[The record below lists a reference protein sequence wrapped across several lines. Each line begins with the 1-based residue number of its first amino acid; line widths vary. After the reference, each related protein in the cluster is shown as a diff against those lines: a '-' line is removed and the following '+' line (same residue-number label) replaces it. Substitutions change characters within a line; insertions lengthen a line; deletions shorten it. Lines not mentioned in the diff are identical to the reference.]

1 MDDEDD
7 SYRNY
12 SADAITV
19 NVIDRNTLKN
29 KINIIT
35 EEYFT
40 HMFLLYAKRRF
51 NYMCGI
57 VGYVGNKGNCVRVL
71 SDGLKRLEYRG
82 YDSAG
87 IAYIDNDKLSV
98 IKEKGK
104 LENLLG
110 RIDFNKKSNLGI
122 GHTRWATHGEANE
135 TNAHPHVVGKFA
147 VVHNG
152 IIENEKEIKKQLESK
167 GYKFKS
173 DTDTEVI
180 SALLDYY
187 YSKNSDVLKSIDAI
201 DKTLKGAYALGIICM
216 DDKDT
221 LYAVKKNS
229 PLIIGAGDNENY
241 IASDVPAILG
251 RTNKY
256 TVLDDGD
263 YAKITNNSID
273 IYNDGK
279 KKDTKLKEFLYDDAI
294 IDKQGYEHYMLKEIN
309 EQPEVFKKT
318 TSSYLETGVSS
329 LIDKMPDF
337 SKYNKIRIVACGSA
351 THAGLVGKQMIEK
364 YANVKTEV
372 DTASEFRYN
381 KLFLDKDELVIVV
394 SQSGETAD
402 TLEALKIAKKNGNDT
417 LGIINEKESSIAR
430 SAKLVLYTEAGKEI
444 AVATTKAYSAQV
456 AMLSLI
462 ALNMSVNK
470 NIIDKS
476 EIKEI
481 LSDVKAL
488 PSYMEELL
496 NNTKEYEK
504 VADYLV
510 KHNDVFFIGRGV
522 DYALSMEGSLKL
534 KEISYT
540 HSEAYAAGEL
550 KHGTIS
556 LIDNGTPVIG
566 IVTDDNIAPKTISNI
581 KEVKSRGAKV
591 IYITNRK
598 DDIDNEFY
606 DEKIEIPKVND
617 LLSPLLTV
625 IPLQLIAYYV
635 AKKKDCSIDKP
646 KNLAKSVTVE

>member
-1 MDDEDD
+1 
-7 SYRNY
+7 
-12 SADAITV
+12 
-19 NVIDRNTLKN
+19 
-29 KINIIT
+29 
-35 EEYFT
+35 
-40 HMFLLYAKRRF
+40 MFLLCTKRRF

-57 VGYVGNKGNCVRVL
+57 VGYVGKKGDCVRVL

-110 RIDFNKKSNLGI
+110 KIDFNKKANLGI
-122 GHTRWATHGEANE
+122 GHTRWATHGEANK

-152 IIENEKEIKKQLESK
+152 IIENEEEIKKQLESK

-187 YSKNSDVLKSIDAI
+187 YSKNNDVLKSIDAI

-256 TVLDDGD
+256 TVLEDGD

-470 NIIDKS
+470 NIINKS

-496 NNTKEYEK
+496 NNTKEYERI
-504 VADYLV
+504 ADYLV

-598 DDIDNEFY
+598 DDIDNGFY

>member
-1 MDDEDD
+1 M
-7 SYRNY
+7 
-12 SADAITV
+12 
-19 NVIDRNTLKN
+19 
-29 KINIIT
+29 
-35 EEYFT
+35 
-40 HMFLLYAKRRF
+40 
-51 NYMCGI
+51 
-57 VGYVGNKGNCVRVL
+57 
-71 SDGLKRLEYRG
+71 
-82 YDSAG
+82 
-87 IAYIDNDKLSV
+87 
-98 IKEKGK
+98 
-104 LENLLG
+104 
-110 RIDFNKKSNLGI
+110 
-122 GHTRWATHGEANE
+122 
-135 TNAHPHVVGKFA
+135 VGKFA

-187 YSKNSDVLKSIDAI
+187 YSKNNDVLKSIDAI

-256 TVLDDGD
+256 TVLEDGD

-351 THAGLVGKQMIEK
+351 THAGFVGKQMIEK

-470 NIIDKS
+470 NIINKS

-496 NNTKEYEK
+496 NNTKEYERI
-504 VADYLV
+504 ADYLV

-606 DEKIEIPKVND
+606 DEKI
-617 LLSPLLTV
+617 
-625 IPLQLIAYYV
+625 
-635 AKKKDCSIDKP
+635 
-646 KNLAKSVTVE
+646 

>member
-1 MDDEDD
+1 
-7 SYRNY
+7 
-12 SADAITV
+12 
-19 NVIDRNTLKN
+19 
-29 KINIIT
+29 
-35 EEYFT
+35 
-40 HMFLLYAKRRF
+40 
-51 NYMCGI
+51 MCGI
-57 VGYVGNKGNCVRVL
+57 VGYVGKKGDCVRVL

-98 IKEKGK
+98 IKEEGK
-104 LENLLG
+104 LENLLSK
-110 RIDFNKKSNLGI
+110 IDFNKKANLGI
-122 GHTRWATHGEANE
+122 GHTRWATHGEANK

-187 YSKNSDVLKSIDAI
+187 YSKNNDVLKSIDAI

-256 TVLDDGD
+256 TVLEDGD

-337 SKYNKIRIVACGSA
+337 SRYNKIRIVACGSA

-496 NNTKEYEK
+496 NNTKEYERI
-504 VADYLV
+504 ADYLV

>member
-1 MDDEDD
+1 
-7 SYRNY
+7 
-12 SADAITV
+12 
-19 NVIDRNTLKN
+19 
-29 KINIIT
+29 
-35 EEYFT
+35 
-40 HMFLLYAKRRF
+40 
-51 NYMCGI
+51 MCGI
-57 VGYVGNKGNCVRVL
+57 VGYVGKNGNCVRVL

-87 IAYIDNDKLSV
+87 IAYIDNNNLSV

-104 LENLLG
+104 LENL
-110 RIDFNKKSNLGI
+110 INKINFNKKANLGI
-122 GHTRWATHGEANE
+122 GHTRWATHGEANKI
-135 TNAHPHVVGKFA
+135 NAHPHVTGKFA

-152 IIENEKEIKKQLESK
+152 IIENEKEIRKQLEDK
-167 GYKFKS
+167 GYKFIS

-187 YSKNSDVLKSIDAI
+187 YSKNNDVLKSITAAKD
-201 DKTLKGAYALGIICM
+201 TLKGAYALGIICT
-216 DDKDT
+216 DYKDI

-229 PLIIGAGDNENY
+229 PLIIGAGKDENY

-256 TVLDDGD
+256 IVLEDED
-263 YAKITNNSID
+263 YAKITNNSIE
-273 IYNDGK
+273 IYNGGK
-279 KKDTKLKEFLYDDAI
+279 KKETSLREFLYDNAI
-294 IDKQGYEHYMLKEIN
+294 IDKKGYEHYMLKEIH
-309 EQPEVFKKT
+309 EQPDVFKKT
-318 TSSYLETGVSS
+318 TNSFLETGLDS
-329 LIDKMPDF
+329 LIDKMPNF
-337 SKYNKIRIVACGSA
+337 SKYNKIKIVACGSA

-381 KLFLDKDELVIVV
+381 KLFLEKDELVIVV

-402 TLEALKIAKKNGNDT
+402 TLEALKIAKRNGNDT

-430 SAKLVLYTEAGKEI
+430 NAKLVLYTEAGKEI

-462 ALNMSVNK
+462 ALNISVNK
-470 NIIDKS
+470 NLIDKS
-476 EIKEI
+476 EIKQI
-481 LSDVKAL
+481 LNDVKAL
-488 PSYMEELL
+488 PNYMEELL
-496 NNTKEYEK
+496 NNTKDYERI
-504 VADYLV
+504 ADYLV

-556 LIDNGTPVIG
+556 LVDNGTPVIA
-566 IVTDDNIAPKTISNI
+566 IVTDDNIASKTISNI
-581 KEVKSRGAKV
+581 KEVRSRGAKV

-598 DDIDNEFY
+598 DNIDNDFY

>member
-1 MDDEDD
+1 
-7 SYRNY
+7 
-12 SADAITV
+12 
-19 NVIDRNTLKN
+19 
-29 KINIIT
+29 
-35 EEYFT
+35 
-40 HMFLLYAKRRF
+40 
-51 NYMCGI
+51 MCGI
-57 VGYVGNKGNCVRVL
+57 VGYVGKKGDCVRVL

-110 RIDFNKKSNLGI
+110 KIDLNKKANLGI

-187 YSKNSDVLKSIDAI
+187 YSKNNDVLKSIDAI

-256 TVLDDGD
+256 TVLEDGD

-337 SKYNKIRIVACGSA
+337 SKYNRIRIVACGSA

-496 NNTKEYEK
+496 NNTKEYERI
-504 VADYLV
+504 ADYLV